1 MIIGIMQPYFFP
13 YLGYWQLINAVDKYV
28 IYDDV
33 TFIKGGWISRNYI
46 LLNGQPHMITLP
58 LDNPSSFRNINEI
71 EITSNIKAREKIL
84 RTINSAYRKA
94 PFFDTVMPMVEKQ
107 ILNCTGIA
115 ELNYNTIIDISNYLG
130 IDTRFIL
137 SSDMD
142 KDNTLKGQEK
152 VIAINK
158 ALGSDMYINSVGGKE
173 IYSEK
178 AFEDNGIKLR
188 FLEVND
194 ICYGQFNNSFVPN
207 LSIIDILMF
216 NSAQDTKSL
225 LSCYTL
231 SRGKR

>member
-1 MIIGIMQPYFFP
+1 MIVGIMQPYFFP

-46 LLNGQPHMITLP
+46 LLNGQSHMVTLP

-71 EITSNIKAREKIL
+71 GITSNIKAREKIL
-84 RTINSAYRKA
+84 KTIEAAYRKA
-94 PFFDTVMPMVEKQ
+94 PYYDIVMPMVEKQ
-107 ILNCTGIA
+107 ILESKGIA
-115 ELNYNTIIDISNYLG
+115 ELNYNTIIELSKYLG
-130 IDTRFIL
+130 IETEFIL

-142 KDNTLKGQEK
+142 KDNSLKGQDK

-158 ALGSDMYINSVGGKE
+158 ALGADMYINSVGGKS

-188 FLEVND
+188 FLEVDNVCYKQYSND
-194 ICYGQFNNSFVPN
+194 FVPN

-216 NSAQDTKSL
+216 NDVKETKKL
-225 LSCYTL
+225 LSCYSL
-231 SRGKR
+231 SRGRM